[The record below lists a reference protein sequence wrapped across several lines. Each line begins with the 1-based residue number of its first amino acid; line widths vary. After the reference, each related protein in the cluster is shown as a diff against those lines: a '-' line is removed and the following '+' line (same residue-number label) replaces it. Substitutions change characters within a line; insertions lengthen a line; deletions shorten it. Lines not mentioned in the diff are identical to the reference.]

1 MTAREMPEWCTLP
14 GELARL
20 LRWLDDSDELG
31 DVSDVIA
38 IVETPWHLDREY
50 QLMCA
55 EQADGGRNRTLAEV
69 EEEIAGEDREARR

>member
-1 MTAREMPEWCTLP
+1 MTPPLPDWCNSSA
-14 GELARL
+14 EIARL

-31 DVSDVIA
+31 DVADVIA
-38 IVETPWHLDREY
+38 IVEKPWHWDREY

-69 EEEIAGEDREARR
+69 EEEIAGEDMNARR